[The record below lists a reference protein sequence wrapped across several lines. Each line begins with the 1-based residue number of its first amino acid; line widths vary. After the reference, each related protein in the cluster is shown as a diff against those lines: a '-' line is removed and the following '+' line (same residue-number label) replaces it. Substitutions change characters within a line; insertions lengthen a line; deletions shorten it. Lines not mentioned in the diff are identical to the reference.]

1 MLQWMS
7 TGKKTEQGN
16 KYWGALHISSH
27 PNIHISNANDQ
38 FIQHFKDNAL
48 NHHNDSSNSFEI
60 LLNNSDTGAIGGAD
74 ADGGSTIN
82 HQNAVPDSGP
92 GYDPTPA
99 SAQPFGN
106 FGIKWEKEG
115 EASHAPNEDGKQTP
129 FPYNSFTVDDKESSK
144 DKKLCKI
151 NSKLLDR
158 DDVMNEQ
165 NQR

>member
-7 TGKKTEQGN
+7 RSIKMVFRARKQVLGSIKKFIPS
-16 KYWGALHISSH
+16 KYSNISL
-27 PNIHISNANDQ
+27 ANEQ

-82 HQNAVPDSGP
+82 HQNAVPDSGT

-99 SAQPFGN
+99 STQPFGN
-106 FGIKWEKEG
+106 FGVKWEKEG
-115 EASHAPNEDGKQTP
+115 EAMFTPNEDGK
-129 FPYNSFTVDDKESSK
+129 
-144 DKKLCKI
+144 KLRSPLQIHSC
-151 NSKLLDR
+151 
-158 DDVMNEQ
+158 
-165 NQR
+165 